1 VRQRQTAAEQVILLP
16 AVIAGLL
23 AGLARA
29 RYGNR
34 HLRAPDLRLLW
45 LVPVAFFIQW
55 LAFYAPGIRTW
66 IGDSNLPLALVGSQA
81 LLLAFAW
88 LNRSQQGMWALGLGL
103 ALNLLVI
110 AINGGLMP
118 VSPETV
124 AQLLPTAPG
133 DTWQVGTQIGRNVVL
148 NLNDTRLWWLSDWIL
163 LPAGFPIRKA
173 LSIGDILIAAGAF
186 WLLWS
191 CGGSDTGTIEK
202 ERSSLR

>member
-1 VRQRQTAAEQVILLP
+1 MILLP

-66 IGDSNLPLALVGSQA
+66 IGDSNLPMALVGSQV
-81 LLLAFAW
+81 LLLVFAW
-88 LNRSQQGMWALGLGL
+88 LNRSQQGVWALGLGL
-103 ALNLLVI
+103 TLNLLVI

-124 AQLLPTAPG
+124 AQLLPAAPS
-133 DTWQVGTQIGRNVVL
+133 DTWQVGARLGRNVVL
-148 NLNDTRLWWLSDWIL
+148 SVSDTRLWWLSDLIL
-163 LPAGFPIRKA
+163 LPAWFPIRKA
-173 LSIGDILIAAGAF
+173 LSIGDILIAGGAF

-191 CGGSDTGTIEK
+191 CGGSGTGTYEE